1 MQDVYCPWD
10 VINYCYDL
18 ITTQRAQIKSYWIN
32 TSGKLDEACERA
44 IKQIEEK
51 DYTAFL
57 RKYRY
62 KSIIEYGIAFHDKE
76 CCVIAKKLS

>member
-1 MQDVYCPWD
+1 MKTSSFKLVESVDKQLDM
-10 VINYCYDL
+10 VIEVKEARNGNL
-18 ITTQRAQIKSYWIN
+18 N
-32 TSGKLDEACERA
+32 MACEKA

-62 KSIIEYGIAFHDKE
+62 KSIIEYVIAFNDKE
-76 CCVIAKKLS
+76 CFVIAKKLN